1 MPCLPKSSCNWSLL
15 HQLNKAESESINF
28 FLKNSIRWSLLLSVL
43 KNHYEGFN
51 KTIEQTIGEI
61 SNEESSRANNINL
74 VNDATDKLFFIKET
88 SLNDNRKKYLK
99 PSSTLISDYEIYIKK
114 IDTFL
119 RDKKNRVK
127 PTTV

>member
-1 MPCLPKSSCNWSLL
+1 MLSSCNWSLL

>member
-1 MPCLPKSSCNWSLL
+1 MLSSSNWSLL

-61 SNEESSRANNINL
+61 SNEESSRASNINL

>member
-1 MPCLPKSSCNWSLL
+1 MLSSSNWSLL

-43 KNHYEGFN
+43 RNHYEGFN

>member
-1 MPCLPKSSCNWSLL
+1 MLSSSNWSLL

-43 KNHYEGFN
+43 RNHYEGFN

-114 IDTFL
+114 IDAYFK
-119 RDKKNRVK
+119 DKKKRIK
-127 PTTV
+127 PSLV

>member
-1 MPCLPKSSCNWSLL
+1 MLSSSNWSLL
-15 HQLNKAESESINF
+15 HQLSKAESESINF
-28 FLKNSIRWSLLLSVL
+28 FLKNSIRWNLLLSVL

-61 SNEESSRANNINL
+61 SNKESSRANNLNL

>member
-1 MPCLPKSSCNWSLL
+1 MLSSSNWSLL
-15 HQLNKAESESINF
+15 YQLSKAESESINF